1 MEKIPWYQ
9 SAIIR
14 QQIVMLIAGGLGLAR
29 VSTDIDIDATVAIIF
44 AAIGAIVPVWTI
56 ITRALKPNPP
66 ITDTA
71 ARKEEAVQLSIKS
84 TGTTGIHK
92 KMTGNARVELLATL
106 ALFGSLVVGAMLS
119 GCANTTA
126 AYKAAEGVEQ
136 QAYVALEHYDALLKE
151 SVKLKAN
158 PNVPREVVASIQ
170 SADAKLFPVIQRVKA
185 ARDLYVAA
193 RTAPNEAELQRVVND
208 AVLLLADLIDAIKK
222 ARGAP

>member
-14 QQIVMLIAGGLGLAR
+14 QQIVMVIAGALGLLNI
-29 VSTDIDIDATVAIIF
+29 STDIDIDATVAIIF
-44 AAIGAIVPVWTI
+44 AAVTALVPLWTI
-56 ITRALKPNPP
+56 FTRATKSAPP

-71 ARKEEAVQLSIKS
+71 AKKDVEIQTVLKA
-84 TGTTGIHK
+84 TGDTGIHK
-92 KMTGNARVELLATL
+92 RQIGHARVTLMATL
-106 ALFGSLVVGAMLS
+106 AMFGSLVIAAQLS
-119 GCANTTA
+119 GCVGTKA

-151 SVKLKAN
+151 GVKLKEN
-158 PNVPREVVASIQ
+158 PNVPREVVTSIQ